1 MTLPIPTQAAMAAV
15 VEQLLSAYDAQD
27 AAALRSVL
35 KTPELQELD
44 EQHRG
49 LSNIHL
55 AFAFARLLAREC
67 PEAARDEK
75 RVPRLDLLVGDGAE
89 SPGFV
94 EARTGLGEE
103 VGSPVSRAEAK
114 ASNARFAEGIPLAQM
129 FMQVWMLVPQAV
141 PEFVHAQS
149 ARSAVMVDAV
159 WAVLFKACATMRSTT
174 DQLKP

>member
-1 MTLPIPTQAAMAAV
+1 MAAV
-15 VEQLLSAYDAQD
+15 AEQLLSAYDTQD
-27 AAALRSVL
+27 AAALTSVM
-35 KTPELQELD
+35 KTPVLRELD
-44 EQHRG
+44 EQHLG

-75 RVPRLDLLVGDGAE
+75 RVPRLDVLVGDGAE
-89 SPGFV
+89 SPSFMQ
-94 EARTGLGEE
+94 ARIAVGEE

-129 FMQVWMLVPQAV
+129 FMEVWMLVPLAV
-141 PEFVHAQS
+141 PEFVQAQA

-159 WAVLFKACATMRSTT
+159 WAVLFKACAAMRSTT
-174 DQLKP
+174 DQPKP